1 MTQRSLQQDLQ
12 HLNALLVRM
21 AGLAEAAVRDAV
33 GALAARD
40 LGRAAAVVEG
50 DGEIDIL
57 EVEIENLCIGLLA
70 LQQPLA
76 KDLRLI
82 TSAMKVTT
90 DLERVGDHAVNIA
103 EAVEFIAATPKFP
116 ALPGLDEMA
125 AIAAT
130 MLSDAL
136 DAFVRGDASLAREVL
151 RRDDRV
157 DALHSAN
164 FRVLLTALA
173 EDVRRIGTGMDL
185 LLVSGNLERIADLA
199 TNICE
204 EVVFL
209 VEGRSIKHRGRSASS
224 TPDASAKPGSDR
236 KE

>member
-33 GALAARD
+33 GALATRD

-125 AIAAT
+125 AISAT

-209 VEGRSIKHRGRSASS
+209 VEGRSIKHRGRSATS
-224 TPDASAKPGSDR
+224 TPDASAKPGPDL
-236 KE
+236 EE